1 MKKIFILKRENIF
14 PDLSIFKRINDFLW
28 KRLIEKEI
36 EKSKNDGKTIISD
49 INIQELKNFADY
61 VDKKKVEFILLE
73 RYLRCLI

>member
-61 VDKKKVEFILLE
+61 VDKKKVEFKPYYEYIF
-73 RYLRCLI
+73 C